1 MKHALQSL
9 AAAAATAVLV
19 AGCGGKPDSD
29 LAEDP
34 GSVPSTATASTT
46 AWVGFAKA
54 LASSDTAEA
63 LTLGGVA
70 ELPTSET
77 EEPQALGA

>member
-9 AAAAATAVLV
+9 AAAAATALLV
-19 AGCGGKPDSD
+19 AGCGGRPGND
-29 LAEDP
+29 LVEDP
-34 GSVPSTATASTT
+34 GSVPSSATASTT
-46 AWVGFAKA
+46 AWVNFAKA
-54 LASSDTAEA
+54 LVTSDTAEP
-63 LTLGGVA
+63 LSLGGVT